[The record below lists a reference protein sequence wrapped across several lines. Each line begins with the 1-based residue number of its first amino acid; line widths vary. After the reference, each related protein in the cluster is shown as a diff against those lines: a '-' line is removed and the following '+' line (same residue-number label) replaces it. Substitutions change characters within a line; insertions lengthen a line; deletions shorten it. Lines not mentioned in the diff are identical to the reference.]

1 MINEMKTT
9 IILSAIILF
18 LCAITACEDKDYP
31 AGLQEY
37 DNHYYIA
44 YVPYNNSKVTVNRNQ
59 TGLVKFPVQFHS
71 AFVRNYDAVGM
82 YTLNTTG
89 IASPALPGQD
99 FNIVDKNGNI
109 IQPVDGKYSM
119 TFPQAKKVR
128 DTIYVKLLN
137 NTLPGTRTIEINLI
151 ENVTSEYS
159 VDTMSTAFKR
169 PLEIR

>member
-1 MINEMKTT
+1 MKTT
-9 IILSAIILF
+9 IILSAIMFF
-18 LCAITACEDKDYP
+18 LCVITACEDKDYP
-31 AGLQEY
+31 AGLPEY

-59 TGLVKFPVQFHS
+59 AGLVKFPVQFHS
-71 AFVRNYDAVGM
+71 AFVRDYDAVGM
-82 YTLNTTG
+82 FTLNTTG
-89 IASPALPGQD
+89 IANPALPGQD
-99 FNIVDKNGNI
+99 FNIVDKNGNT

-137 NTLPGTRTIEINLI
+137 NTLPGTRTIEINLM
-151 ENVTSEYS
+151 ENVTPEYS